1 MVRFRNFLYQLY
13 LRFTILIYE
22 QFLGMMLTIWVTPFV
37 NIMISTVYK
46 QVATVKYSIIAT
58 ALEKFYF

>member
-1 MVRFRNFLYQLY
+1 MVQFRNFLYQLY

>member
-1 MVRFRNFLYQLY
+1 MVQFRNFLYQLY
-13 LRFTILIYE
+13 QRFTILIYE